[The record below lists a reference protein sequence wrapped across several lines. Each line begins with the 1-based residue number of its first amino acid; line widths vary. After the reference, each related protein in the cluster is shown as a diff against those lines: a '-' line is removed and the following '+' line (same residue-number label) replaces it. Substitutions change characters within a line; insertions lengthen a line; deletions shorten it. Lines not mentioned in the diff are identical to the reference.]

1 MIRQTSLAQTIDLAA
16 DKIRYDECAKKVLSY
31 RAIIAWILKYCTKE
45 FSKYTVSYIYENC
58 LPGKVEISSR
68 AVHQDEMDKEENEK
82 KLGGNQRVDGQN
94 TEANSIK
101 EQTVYYDIRFG
112 AILPG
117 KKNQSRLLLIWKF
130 SWMTPLDILL

>member
-1 MIRQTSLAQTIDLAA
+1 M
-16 DKIRYDECAKKVLSY
+16 
-31 RAIIAWILKYCTKE
+31 
-45 FSKYTVSYIYENC
+45 
-58 LPGKVEISSR
+58 EISSR